1 MLRSLPSRRHRRPP
15 SALAPLA
22 VAAALCAFA
31 AGAHGPT
38 LPRVRATPPPEPPK
52 EAPGADVAPPV
63 VTLSADDVV
72 SHIGGVTQASGKVEV
87 KRLDTDLFADRL
99 TYDRLSDTAHA
110 QGNVRIAR
118 GLDWF
123 SADRV
128 DLELTRNAGTL
139 IGTEYELGARKAGG
153 HAERIELHDRDHSTA
168 YNANYTSCTR
178 DGPDEPDWIISGSQI
193 DIDTTANE
201 GRATHAV
208 LHFLG
213 VPILAAPSLTFP
225 VTAERK
231 SGWLPPTGDLSNR
244 SGLTLSVPYYW
255 NIAPNIDATLS
266 PGISTRRG
274 AELAG
279 ELRYLQPNDLGQA
292 TVYALPDDKA
302 QKDKSRGAFEWA
314 HEGTRGDWLSYSAR
328 VQRVSD
334 SAYWIDFPNQMP
346 ALTQRL
352 LPTDLS
358 GTRRFLP
365 FGDAGEID
373 AYARVQRFQTLQ
385 DPDEDETAAIIKVP
399 YQRSPQIGVRGNL
412 TLRDQLRLD
421 FEAEGDRFDLSDK
434 TQENDYLAKAGSAQ
448 DTRVGGSR
456 AHVLASVSREFSS
469 DWGRFE
475 PRLSM
480 HGVSY
485 QTDTQSDGSRIDRTI
500 WVPTFSLD
508 SSFSFER
515 QARLFDRD
523 LVQTLEPRL
532 LYVLTPRRNQFDLPV
547 YDTAPK
553 DFNEVSIYSAN
564 DFTGNDRV
572 SDNNELTAGVTTRY
586 NDAGNGR
593 ELLRLGIAQKL
604 LFAHQQLTKSN
615 FDDTSGN
622 PPPYLRRLSNLL
634 LYGSSSAM
642 EHWSFD
648 GSIEIDPFHT
658 TSTSTATSQGGTTIA
673 PGGTVSTADQC
684 DSSASNPVGGST
696 GSAAAASSS
705 CSSGSWQTQRA
716 IVSARYHP
724 GPFRSFSLSYRY
736 ARDTNSRQYEVGGQ
750 WPVYHAE
757 PRANGCN
764 GTLYAVG
771 RADYSAVD
779 HRATYAIGGFEYD
792 AGCWIGRLLVERTS
806 TGSNQST
813 THLVLQLEL
822 NGLSTLGTG
831 SLKVLKDNVPGYQP
845 LRNDPGAPAE
855 ATNSP

>member
-1 MLRSLPSRRHRRPP
+1 MLRSFPSRRHRRPP

-31 AGAHGPT
+31 AGAHGQT

-52 EAPGADVAPPV
+52 EAPGTDVAPPV
-63 VTLSADDVV
+63 ITLTADDVV
-72 SHIGGVTQASGKVEV
+72 SHIGGVTQASGKVQV
-87 KRLDTDLFADRL
+87 KRLDTDLSADLL
-99 TYDRLSDTAHA
+99 TYDRLSDTAHG
-110 QGNVRIAR
+110 QGHVRIAR

-123 SADRV
+123 SADRI
-128 DLELTRNAGTL
+128 DLELTRDAGTL
-139 IGTEYELGARKAGG
+139 VGTEYELGARKAGG
-153 HAERIELHDRDHSTA
+153 HAERIELHDRNRSTA

-244 SGLTLSVPYYW
+244 SGFTLSVPYYW
-255 NIAPNIDATLS
+255 NVAPNVDTTLS
-266 PGISTRRG
+266 PGYATKRG
-274 AELAG
+274 VELTG
-279 ELRYLQPNDLGQA
+279 ELRYLQPNDLGQI
-292 TVYALPDDKA
+292 TTYVLPNDEVYGNARA
-302 QKDKSRGAFEWA
+302 AVEWA
-314 HEGTRGDWLSYSAR
+314 HEGNRADWLTYSAR

-334 SAYWIDFPNQMP
+334 QTYWKDFPNQMP

-365 FGDAGEID
+365 FGDSGEID

-385 DPDEDETAAIIKVP
+385 DLGDFDDSSRISTP
-399 YQRSPQIGVRGNL
+399 YQRSPQVGLRGNV
-412 TLRDQLRLD
+412 TLKDQVRFD
-421 FEAEGDRFDLSDK
+421 FEAEGNRFDLSGLN
-434 TQENDYLAKAGSAQ
+434 QENSYIDSVNCANYRSAAGMPSNTEVAPAACVQYLQDHNLGVVDH
-448 DTRVGGSR
+448 DTRVGGNR
-456 AHVLASVSREFSS
+456 AHLVGSVSRNFSS

-475 PRLSM
+475 PRMTL

-485 QTDTQSDGSRIDRTI
+485 NSDLQADGTRVHATRWI
-500 WVPTFSLD
+500 PTFSAD

-515 QARLFDRD
+515 QAALFGRD
-523 LVQTLEPRL
+523 LVQTLEPRF
-532 LYVLTPRRNQFDLPV
+532 LYVVTPYHDQSTLPL

-553 DFNEVSIYSAN
+553 DFNEVSIYSEN
-564 DFTGNDRV
+564 QFTGQDRIND
-572 SDNNELTAGVTTRY
+572 SNQLTAGVTTRF
-586 NDAGNGR
+586 NDSGNGR

-604 LFAHQQLTKSN
+604 LFKDQQTTPDGPVDAHK
-615 FDDTSGN
+615 
-622 PPPYLRRLSNLL
+622 LSHLL

-648 GSIEIDPFHT
+648 GIVEE
-658 TSTSTATSQGGTTIA
+658 
-673 PGGTVSTADQC
+673 
-684 DSSASNPVGGST
+684 DSSSHEG
-696 GSAAAASSS
+696 
-705 CSSGSWQTQRA
+705 WMQRA
-716 IVSARYHP
+716 VVSARFHP
-724 GPFRSFSLSYRY
+724 GPFKTVSLTYRY
-736 ARDTNSRQYEVGGQ
+736 ARDSSKQWEVGGQ
-750 WPVYHAE
+750 WPIYRRE
-757 PRANGCN
+757 PRASGCG

-771 RADYSAVD
+771 RTDYSVSD
-779 HRATYAIGGFEYD
+779 RRATYAIGGFEYD
-792 AGCWIGRLLVERTS
+792 AGCWIGRVMVERTS
-806 TGSNQST
+806 TGRNEGT

-845 LRNDPGAPAE
+845 LRNDPGAPAVT
-855 ATNSP
+855 TNSP

>member
-31 AGAHGPT
+31 AGAHAQA

-52 EAPGADVAPPV
+52 EAPGNDVAPPV
-63 VTLSADDVV
+63 VTLTADDVV

-87 KRLDTDLFADRL
+87 KRLDTDLFADLL
-99 TYDRLSDTAHA
+99 TYDRLSDTAHG
-110 QGNVRIAR
+110 QGHVRIAR

-153 HAERIELHDRDHSTA
+153 HADRIELHDRDHSTA

-178 DGPDEPDWIISGSQI
+178 DGPDEPDWIISGNQI
-193 DIDTTANE
+193 DIDTTNNE
-201 GRATHAV
+201 GKATHAV

-244 SGLTLSVPYYW
+244 SGFTLSVPYYW
-255 NIAPNIDATLS
+255 NIEPNVDATLS
-266 PGISTRRG
+266 PGYATKRG
-274 AELAG
+274 VELTG
-279 ELRYLQPNDLGQA
+279 ELRYLEPNDLGQL
-292 TVYALPDDKA
+292 TTYVLPNDEVYGNARSA
-302 QKDKSRGAFEWA
+302 VEWA
-314 HEGTRGDWLSYSAR
+314 HEGSRADWLTYSAR

-334 SAYWIDFPNQMP
+334 QTYWKDFPNQMP

-373 AYARVQRFQTLQ
+373 AYGRVQRFQTLQ
-385 DPDEDETAAIIKVP
+385 DLGETDDASRISVP
-399 YQRSPQIGVRGNL
+399 YQRSPQLGLRGNV
-412 TLRDQLRLD
+412 TLKDQVRLD
-421 FEAEGDRFDLSDK
+421 FEAEANRFDLSGLR
-434 TQENDYLAKAGSAQ
+434 QENGYIDFVNATNVAGAPDPSAVTAIGHDQ
-448 DTRVGGSR
+448 RVGGTR
-456 AHVLASVSREFSS
+456 AHVVGSISRNFSS

-475 PRLSM
+475 PRMTM
-480 HGVSY
+480 HGVTY
-485 QTDTQSDGSRIDRTI
+485 DTDVQADGTKLHATRWI
-500 WVPTFSLD
+500 PTFSAD

-515 QARLFDRD
+515 QAELFGRD
-523 LVQTLEPRL
+523 LVQTLEPRF
-532 LYVLTPRRNQFDLPV
+532 LYVVTPYHDQAKLPL

-553 DFNEVSIYSAN
+553 DFNEVSIYSEN
-564 DFTGNDRV
+564 QFTGQDRIND
-572 SDNNELTAGVTTRY
+572 SNQLTAGVTTRF
-586 NDAGNGR
+586 NDSSNGR

-604 LFAHQQLTKSN
+604 LFKDQQTTPDGPVDAHK
-615 FDDTSGN
+615 
-622 PPPYLRRLSNLL
+622 LSHLL

-648 GSIEIDPFHT
+648 GIVEE
-658 TSTSTATSQGGTTIA
+658 
-673 PGGTVSTADQC
+673 
-684 DSSASNPVGGST
+684 DSSAHDG
-696 GSAAAASSS
+696 
-705 CSSGSWQTQRA
+705 WTQRA
-716 IVSARYHP
+716 VVSARFHP
-724 GPFRSFSLSYRY
+724 GPFKTMSLSYRY
-736 ARDTNSRQYEVGGQ
+736 ARGSSKQWEVGGQ
-750 WPVYHAE
+750 WPIYRRE
-757 PRANGCN
+757 PRPSGCG

-771 RADYSAVD
+771 RTDYSVDD

-792 AGCWIGRLLVERTS
+792 AGCWIGRVMVERTS
-806 TGSNQST
+806 TGRNEGT

-845 LRNDPGAPAE
+845 LRNDPGATAA